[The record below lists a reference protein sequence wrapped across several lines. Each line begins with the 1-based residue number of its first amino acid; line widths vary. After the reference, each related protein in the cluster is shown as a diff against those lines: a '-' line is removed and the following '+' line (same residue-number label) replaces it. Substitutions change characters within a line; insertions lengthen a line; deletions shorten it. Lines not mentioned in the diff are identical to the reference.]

1 MKFQIQLSLYA
12 VTGALLVSC
21 QSLKPS
27 PRQPGADDIAP
38 SSWSSPAGA
47 SAPAS
52 WIADL
57 GSPRLEALIAEAE
70 EKNFGLEAAYQRTRA
85 AAAAARISKS
95 LRIPSLSASMRS
107 SKSQSLSSYAPPVSF
122 ESESHSLG
130 LSARWEI
137 DLWNRLG
144 QEANAAKAQY
154 QASQYDFEAFR
165 LSLAGQIAKTWF
177 SAIEAKQQYELAN
190 ASAESFASNLKSLE
204 KRYAR
209 GLVDAFDL
217 RLTRAQAATSKSAA
231 LARRQ
236 QMDASIRSLETLLGC
251 YPSAELSTAAKLP
264 SLKTPPAA
272 GIPSELLARR
282 PDILAQQ
289 NRLAAALSL
298 EKSAKR
304 NWLPSLSL
312 TASDGSL
319 SNSFSD
325 LLDKDFN
332 VWSLVG
338 DASIALFQG
347 GRLAAQREQLN
358 ANQLAQ
364 LASYKDLVL
373 QAFREVETALKSET
387 DLAELQEQTQISAD
401 ENQQAETQAWQ
412 LYERGLID
420 ITAALDAERRSFD
433 ARSRLLSIQNQRL
446 QNRINLHIALG
457 GDL

>member
-1 MKFQIQLSLYA
+1 MKSLIQLSLYA

-21 QSLKPS
+21 QSLKPNS
-27 PRQPGADDIAP
+27 RQPTVEAIAP
-38 SSWSSPAGA
+38 PSWSSPTGA
-47 SAPAS
+47 SSPAS

-57 GSPRLEALIAEAE
+57 GSPKLEALIAEAE

-95 LRIPSLSASMRS
+95 LRIPSLSASLRS
-107 SKSQSLSSYAPPVSF
+107 SKSQSLSNYAPPVSF

-144 QEANAAKAQY
+144 QEASAAKAQY
-154 QASQYDFEAFR
+154 QASEYDFEAFR

-190 ASAESFASNLKSLE
+190 ASAESSASNLESLE

-236 QMDASIRSLETLLGC
+236 QMDASIRALETLLGR

-264 SLKTPPAA
+264 SLNTPPAA

-304 NWLPSLSL
+304 KWLPSLSL

-373 QAFREVETALKSET
+373 QAFREVETALRSET

-420 ITAALDAERRSFD
+420 ITSALDAERRSFD